1 MSAQFDHYG
10 VPTSQKMDGATYL
23 EGAKVHITD
32 PAKHPFRIEFLYFEP
47 GSPMLEDVQKIPHAA
62 FIVPS
67 LDDAIKGQSVIIPPF
82 DATDTL
88 RCAFIKDGEAIIE
101 VMERK

>member
-10 VPTSQKMDGATYL
+10 VPTSKKMPGATYL

-32 PAKHPFRIEFLYFEP
+32 PEKHPFRIEFLYFEP
-47 GSPMLEDVQKIPHAA
+47 GSPMLEEVQKNTHVA

-67 LDDAIKGQSVIIPPF
+67 LAEAIEGQNVIIPPF
-82 DATDTL
+82 DATDKL